1 LSTEGAVSG
10 GAGGA
15 ERAPRRGGEDRDRL
29 AAAVFAA
36 LVAACFLA
44 FFLTQR
50 LKHKPTAV
58 QAFQLTSNFAP
69 VPAGRHKRE
78 QISFKL
84 ANDERVTVAIIDAHG
99 NVVATLLSGY
109 SVPRYKQLSLRWNGH
124 RGTARGYRTL
134 TTASGRSFLVPRN
147 RGRLAPAGEYRV
159 RLTLSGQTN
168 PVLSP
173 RSFTL
178 VRP

>member
-1 LSTEGAVSG
+1 LSAAAAE
-10 GAGGA
+10 AGGA
-15 ERAPRRGGEDRDRL
+15 AQPNTGRPDKL
-29 AAAVFAA
+29 ATVVFAL

-50 LKHKPTAV
+50 LKHRPTSV
-58 QAFQLTSNFAP
+58 QQFKLTPNFAP
-69 VPAGRHKRE
+69 TPAGHHKQE

-84 ANDERVTVAIIDAHG
+84 AHAESATVTIIDANG
-99 NVVATLLSGY
+99 NLVATLLTRY
-109 SVPRYKQLSLRWNGH
+109 PVPRYKTVSLLWNGR
-124 RGTARGYRTL
+124 RGTARSHRRVTSSTGHTYIL
-134 TTASGRSFLVPRN
+134 PAN

-159 RLTLSGQTN
+159 KLRLSRQRE

-178 VRP
+178 ERP

>member
-1 LSTEGAVSG
+1 
-10 GAGGA
+10 
-15 ERAPRRGGEDRDRL
+15 
-29 AAAVFAA
+29 
-36 LVAACFLA
+36 LVAACFVA

-50 LKHKPTAV
+50 LKHKPTTV

-69 VPAGRHKRE
+69 FPSGRHKRE

-84 ANDERVTVAIIDAHG
+84 AHAERVTVTIIDVHG
-99 NVVATLLSGY
+99 NTVATLLVQHP
-109 SVPRYKQLSLRWNGH
+109 VPRYKQVSLRWNGR
-124 RGTARGYRTL
+124 RGTARTVRVRT
-134 TTASGRSFLVPRN
+134 TPTRTYLVPQN
-147 RGRLAPAGEYRV
+147 RGRAAPAGEYRV
-159 RLTLSGQTN
+159 RLTLSGQSN